1 MTVIQF
7 GYRDLKIN
15 FGIATLVSMLVLSV
29 VWSIFLYN
37 RVTSLRH
44 DVLSEQTALQQL
56 QVKDAELKNRLYQMM
71 DTALSD
77 SFIQTSG
84 LVVDKTPTYV
94 SADIIHSSLSQS
106 TSL

>member
-7 GYRDLKIN
+7 GYRDLKIH
-15 FGIATLVSMLVLSV
+15 FGIAALVSVLMLSV

-37 RVTSLRH
+37 RVTNLRH
-44 DVLSEQTALQQL
+44 DVFSGQTALQQL
-56 QVKDAELKNRLYQMM
+56 QVKDAELKNRLYHMM

-84 LVVDKTPTYV
+84 LVVDKNPTYV
-94 SADIIHSSLSQS
+94 SADVIHSSLSQS

>member
-7 GYRDLKIN
+7 GYRDLKVN
-15 FGIATLVSMLVLSV
+15 FSIATLVSVLVLSV
-29 VWSIFLYN
+29 VWSISLYN
-37 RVTSLRH
+37 RVTGLQH
-44 DVLSEQTALQQL
+44 DVLSSQAALQQL

-84 LVVDKTPTYV
+84 LVMDKAPTYA
-94 SADIIHSSLSQS
+94 SAGVIHSSLSQS

>member
-15 FGIATLVSMLVLSV
+15 FGIAALVSLLVLAV
-29 VWSIFLYN
+29 GWSIFLYN
-37 RVTSLRH
+37 RVTGLRH
-44 DVLSEQTALQQL
+44 DVLSGQTALQQM

-84 LVVDKTPTYV
+84 LVIDKTPTYA
-94 SADIIHSSLSQS
+94 SAGVIRSSLSQS